1 MGNTFTLRSIGV
13 IAVAATA
20 LFTAGC
26 SSSEAE
32 VGENGLTALT
42 VGTIPTVDSAPL
54 WLAVEQ
60 GIFEDHGL
68 DVTVHVAEGGAAV
81 IPAVVSGDDEIG
93 YSNVISSLIAFDSGL
108 PITLIQDCCA
118 AAATPE
124 LDTSRVL
131 VLPNGPITDAEGLA
145 GANIAVNSL
154 KNIGEVTIR
163 MALEK
168 RGIDASGITFT
179 QLPYS
184 DMNDALE
191 RGDVDAIWQVSPNV
205 VTAVDRGFVPVL
217 SPFVEAEAGGVLG
230 HYLTSE
236 QFAQTN
242 PEIVTAFVDA
252 MAEANEFTEANPDLA
267 RATIVKNLQFDEA
280 VVAASNLSAHP
291 SGVTEDEVKVFASK
305 AVEYGIIPEEPDYSV
320 YLWNGGE

>member
-1 MGNTFTLRSIGV
+1 MGKALTLRSIGIV
-13 IAVAATA
+13 AVAATA

-26 SSSEAE
+26 SSPSAE

-81 IPAVVSGDDEIG
+81 IPAVVSGDDQFG
-93 YSNVISSLIAFDSGL
+93 YSNVISSLVAFDSGL
-108 PITLIQDCCA
+108 PITLVQDCCA
-118 AAATPE
+118 AADTPE
-124 LDTSRVL
+124 LDTSRIL
-131 VLPNGPITDAEGLA
+131 VLPDGGITDAAGLA

-154 KNIGEVTIR
+154 QNIGEVTIR

-168 RGIDASGITFT
+168 RGVDASGITFT
-179 QLPYS
+179 QLPFS

-191 RGDVDAIWQVSPNV
+191 RGDVDAIWQVAPNV
-205 VTAVDRGFVPVL
+205 ATAVDRGFVPVL

-230 HYLTSE
+230 HYLTSQ
-236 QFAQTN
+236 QFAQSN
-242 PEIVTAFVDA
+242 PDTVAAFADA
-252 MAEANEFTEANPDLA
+252 MAEANEFAGENPDLA
-267 RATIVKNLQFDEA
+267 RAAIVSNLQFDEA
-280 VVAASNLSAHP
+280 VVAASNLPVYP
-291 SGVTEDEVKVFASK
+291 SGVTEDEVKVFATK